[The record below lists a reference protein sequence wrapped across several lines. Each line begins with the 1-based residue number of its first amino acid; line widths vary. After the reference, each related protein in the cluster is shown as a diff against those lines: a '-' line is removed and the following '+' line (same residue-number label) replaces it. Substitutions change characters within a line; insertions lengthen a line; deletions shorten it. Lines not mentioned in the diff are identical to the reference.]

1 MEGKNWNPWISLKS
15 DRLVLHTPRTKVH
28 VLPRPGA
35 LSSAG
40 LTQLFLGLSLN
51 TVLSIPSAH
60 PPFLNPASAE
70 LNTICFFPRTHL
82 TMNLVCLII
91 FLPVLGPSQQVDYE
105 SWRVAEPTTP
115 KSDCRRSGLATP
127 SYLALVCW
135 WLWAA
140 GVWTVAN
147 EGRAFL
153 WIPLTCLPPSD
164 KLRHKWWYL
173 LPILPSSISFTFIC

>member
-1 MEGKNWNPWISLKS
+1 MNFTEVRQIGSSHSQDKGTCASQAWSS
-15 DRLVLHTPRTKVH
+15 FFCRSHTTFPR
-28 VLPRPGA
+28 
-35 LSSAG
+35 
-40 LTQLFLGLSLN
+40 GLSLN

>member
-1 MEGKNWNPWISLKS
+1 MNFTEVRQIGSSHSQDKGTCASQAWSS
-15 DRLVLHTPRTKVH
+15 FFCRSHTTF
-28 VLPRPGA
+28 PRP
-35 LSSAG
+35 
-40 LTQLFLGLSLN
+40 FLEHRIKHSLC
-51 TVLSIPSAH
+51 SPSL
-60 PPFLNPASAE
+60 PQPCICWAE
-70 LNTICFFPRTHL
+70 HHICFFPRTHL